1 MWILP
6 LLGYIG
12 VVLGFAFLTLA
23 IASGLYYLSELVEE
37 HTVLAKRLLTQLI
50 YGIIGLQVLL
60 LVVDGFPLALSGL
73 SIVSHVIY
81 AQNLRRFPIV
91 KLTDPLFL
99 LSCGLV
105 ISNHYLWFRHFS
117 APPTHNRSSSS
128 YPYSR
133 DTDMPSF
140 TEIASYFGL
149 CVWLVPFALFVS
161 LSAGENVLPSM
172 GSEYA
177 TGEGSSFISA
187 GKTSGGF
194 GTGVGV
200 GGAVAGDAGVG
211 GGRRRQRAGTNS
223 GMAKAMVNG
232 VREWIG
238 ETGEVMGVWKGE
250 RTRPTF

>member
-6 LLGYIG
+6 LVGYVG
-12 VVLGFAFLTLA
+12 VVMGFAFLTLA

-37 HTVLAKRLLTQLI
+37 HTVLAKKLLTRLI
-50 YGIIGLQVLL
+50 YSIVALQLL
-60 LVVDGFPLALSGL
+60 LLAVDGFPLGL
-73 SIVSHVIY
+73 SLLSVASHVVY

-105 ISNHYLWFRHFS
+105 VLNHWLWFRHFS
-117 APPTHNRSSSS
+117 APPQHSRA

-133 DTDMPSF
+133 DPNVPSF

-177 TGEGSSFISA
+177 TGDGSSFVSA
-187 GKTSGGF
+187 GKEPAASGSAY
-194 GTGVGV
+194 
-200 GGAVAGDAGVG
+200 GGPPEGAAGLS
-211 GGRRRQRAGTNS
+211 GRRRPRSGTQS
-223 GMAKAMVNG
+223 AGMAKAMVNG
-232 VREWIG
+232 VREWVG
-238 ETGEVMGVWKGE
+238 ETGEVMGLWKGE

>member
-6 LLGYIG
+6 LLGYVGIL
-12 VVLGFAFLTLA
+12 LGFSFLTLA

-37 HTVLAKRLLTQLI
+37 HTVFAKKLLTNLI
-50 YGIIGLQVLL
+50 YGIIGLQLL
-60 LVVDGFPLALSGL
+60 LMLVDSFPYGLSLL
-73 SIVSHVIY
+73 SIVSHIIY

-91 KLTDPLFL
+91 KLTSPTFL
-99 LSCGLV
+99 ISCALV
-105 ISNHYLWFRHFS
+105 IVNHYLWFRHFS
-117 APPTHNRSSSS
+117 TPPAHSSRSS

-133 DTDMPSF
+133 DPSIPTF

-187 GKTSGGF
+187 GKEPGAENSGF
-194 GTGVGV
+194 GSGMGVGV
-200 GGAVAGDAGVG
+200 GVE
-211 GGRRRQRAGTNS
+211 GRRRQRSGTNA

-232 VREWIG
+232 VREWVG
-238 ETGEVMGVWKGE
+238 ETGEVMGLWKGDK
-250 RTRPTF
+250 TRHTF